1 MKPIICRY
9 CTCRHTRRAMVS
21 AARKHER
28 MVCRYCLRNGQW
40 EALPVV
46 VVVGKAQRVVKV
58 SV

>member
-9 CTCRHTRRAMVS
+9 CTTRHARRASVS

-28 MVCRYCLRNGQW
+28 MAVRDGLRQGRW

-46 VVVGKAQRVVKV
+46 VVVGRAARVPMWAR
-58 SV
+58 